1 MQKLVLIFLL
11 LLPNCVQ
18 AQEFENVLW
27 WKALDNEAEVVDV
40 AISPDGKY
48 FLSLTEKLQ
57 LWDANNGDFILNF
70 ELDNYLGYAD
80 IYFSNDSKYV
90 YADNEMKE
98 GDFAI
103 WEVATGKIYRRF
115 SFQNDIY
122 DARMSNDGKIIA
134 FIDNYDIISVYDIE
148 TQELIASE
156 KQKPVFS
163 SDLWIR
169 GGITF
174 SPDDKYIIFIRS
186 EFGYG
191 NKLHGIDFL
200 DPFTLDELENPGV
213 VTLGEQTSNIEFSRD
228 GKYLFLYT
236 GDGSSYGT
244 MPKAIY
250 TYPVLKEITF
260 NLEFSDLFPTNYY
273 FSPISDEV
281 LIDFSEYEVYDR
293 YFYVL
298 PRKNVD
304 VRNYSKLPKLPFMYL
319 RDSDTSGKKMPGF
332 RARVASIHTKDTM
345 GVFLPPWNTSKVKEK
360 TNNNED
366 KIYPNPSTNS
376 ADIAFALDDAE
387 EIKIMIYDN
396 SGRMVE
402 TLHSGLLEAGE
413 HTFSWNCSNVSSG
426 KYICNI
432 RGNSVF
438 KSMQL
443 VVAR

>member
-1 MQKLVLIFLL
+1 MQKLLLIFLL
-11 LLPNCVQ
+11 ILPNYLQ

-27 WKALDNEAEVVDV
+27 WKSLDNEAEVVDV

-115 SFQNDIY
+115 SFQNRIY
-122 DARMSNDGKIIA
+122 DAKMSSDGQRIA
-134 FIDNYDIISVYDIE
+134 VIDNSDIISIYNIE
-148 TQELIASE
+148 TKELIASRKVNE
-156 KQKPVFS
+156 YIK
-163 SDLWIR
+163 
-169 GGITF
+169 GGISY
-174 SPDDKYIIFIRS
+174 SPDDKYIV
-186 EFGYG
+186 YG
-191 NKLHGIDFL
+191 WSTNKGEEHGIYWL
-200 DPFTLDELENPGV
+200 DANTLETHEYMPQHAHEDI
-213 VTLGEQTSNIEFSRD
+213 TSDVAFSRD
-228 GKYLFLYT
+228 GKYMFLFT
-236 GDGSSYGT
+236 GNGSYYGR
-244 MPKAIY
+244 MPTTIY
-250 TYPVLKEITF
+250 TYP
-260 NLEFSDLFPTNYY
+260 NLTEVIFKYDKGKYKTSNFYI
-273 FSPISDEV
+273 SPISKEV
-281 LIDFSEYEVYDR
+281 LIDLHSSDAYFNTYYIVPLGEVNLEFDKNQTPPPF
-293 YFYVL
+293 YF
-298 PRKNVD
+298 
-304 VRNYSKLPKLPFMYL
+304 L
-319 RDSDTSGKKMPGF
+319 RDADTSGKKMPGYYP
-332 RARVASIHTKDTM
+332 RLSGLTTIDTI
-345 GVFLPPWNTSKVKEK
+345 GVFLPPWNTTKVKEK

-376 ADIAFALDDAE
+376 ADIAFALDAAE

-396 SGRMVE
+396 SGRLIE
-402 TLHSGLLEAGE
+402 TLHSGLLEEGE

-438 KSMQL
+438 KSLQV

>member
-27 WKALDNEAEVVDV
+27 WKAMDNESGVDDV

-57 LWDANNGDFILNF
+57 LWDANNGDFILDF
-70 ELDNYLGYAD
+70 ELDNYLVNAD
-80 IYFSNDSKYV
+80 IFFSNDSKYV
-90 YADNEMKE
+90 YANREMKE

-115 SFQNDIY
+115 VTQYEIY
-122 DARMSNDGKIIA
+122 DASMSSDGQRIA
-134 FIDNYDIISVYDIE
+134 VTDNHEIISVYNIE
-148 TQELIASE
+148 TKELIASRKVNE
-156 KQKPVFS
+156 YIQ
-163 SDLWIR
+163 
-169 GGITF
+169 GGISY
-174 SPDDKYIIFIRS
+174 SPDDKYIV
-186 EFGYG
+186 YG
-191 NKLHGIDFL
+191 WSTNKGEEHGIFWL
-200 DPFTLDELENPGV
+200 DANTLETHEYMPQHAHEDI
-213 VTLGEQTSNIEFSRD
+213 TSDVAFSRD
-228 GKYLFLYT
+228 GEYMLLYT
-236 GDGSSYGT
+236 GANSYGEIPTAIYNYPELKDVSFFVDRDTLQCSNYYLSPKTNELIVDGQTYASSYRHFYIF
-244 MPKAIY
+244 PKKDGKIKDNNILPY
-250 TYPVLKEITF
+250 IPF
-260 NLEFSDLFPTNYY
+260 LF
-273 FSPISDEV
+273 
-281 LIDFSEYEVYDR
+281 
-293 YFYVL
+293 
-298 PRKNVD
+298 
-304 VRNYSKLPKLPFMYL
+304 L
-319 RDSDTSGKKMPGF
+319 RDTDTSGKKMPGF

-396 SGRMVE
+396 SGRLVE

-413 HTFSWNCSNVSSG
+413 HTFSWNSSNVSSG

-438 KSMQL
+438 KSLQL